1 MSDLIRY
8 SHTAKCDWHGCGVL
22 GSADGW
28 DGWPSYD
35 DAVEILEDL
44 DDGEDWYHDS
54 LHRKDYCGKHW
65 HWEDDE
71 PVPGPEPEEAA

>member
-8 SHTAKCDWHGCGVL
+8 SHTARCDWRGCGVL
-22 GSADGW
+22 GSVGGW

-35 DAVEILEDL
+35 DAVEVLGDL
-44 DDGEDWYHDS
+44 DDGGEWYHDS
-54 LHRKDYCGKHW
+54 TNRKDYCGKHW

-71 PVPGPEPEEAA
+71 PVPGPEPEEEA

>member
-8 SHTAKCDWHGCGVL
+8 SHTARCDWRGCGVL
-22 GSADGW
+22 GSAGEW

-35 DAVEILEDL
+35 DAVEVLEDL
-44 DDGEDWYHDS
+44 DDGGEWYHDPATG
-54 LHRKDYCGKHW
+54 KDFCGKHW

-71 PVPGPEPEEAA
+71 PVPGPGSEEGA